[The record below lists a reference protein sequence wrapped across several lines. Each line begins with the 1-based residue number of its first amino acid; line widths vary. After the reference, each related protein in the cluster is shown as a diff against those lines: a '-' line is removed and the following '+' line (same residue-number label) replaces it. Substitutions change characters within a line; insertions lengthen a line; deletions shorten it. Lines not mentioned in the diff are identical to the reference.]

1 MSIISYLAVPKTGQI
16 NQLKQKITAIES
28 CEYIESDSD
37 EVLIV
42 ITDAENNYRDQ
53 IIFEQ
58 LRQLDEVQ
66 NLTMV
71 FGHSEDENQEE
82 NQKGELTH
90 E

>member
-1 MSIISYLAVPKTGQI
+1 MSIISYLAIPKKGQI
-16 NQLKQKITAIES
+16 NALKQKITTIEA

-42 ITDAENNYRDQ
+42 ISDAENNYKDQ

-58 LRQLDEVQ
+58 LRQLDEIQ

-71 FGHSEDENQEE
+71 FGHAGDD